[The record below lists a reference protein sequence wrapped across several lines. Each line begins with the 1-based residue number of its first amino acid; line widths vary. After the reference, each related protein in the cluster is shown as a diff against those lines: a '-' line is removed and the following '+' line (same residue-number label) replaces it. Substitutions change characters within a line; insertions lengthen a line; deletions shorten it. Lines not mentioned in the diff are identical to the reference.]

1 VGDTLARVTEPVSS
15 PVPESLD
22 AAAEAARYALLR
34 RLAPAMRHHLV
45 VPLQPIGMVYE
56 IMERRMRAPQP
67 NLADIH
73 EGATKINSFARTALA
88 SCLDVIT
95 WIAPDKVTPITAA
108 DGLAECLALVQT
120 SFAFRGFSLRD
131 ELGEVAGE
139 VSRSAFRNVVTG
151 SLVFLS
157 DDHAPP
163 AQLTVTGQG
172 MKDSLAITLTAGAGS
187 GEEGFATAPT
197 YRPLVWSD
205 VEALA
210 ASESV
215 KVQHDGARIRINLP
229 WL

>member
-1 VGDTLARVTEPVSS
+1 VTS
-15 PVPESLD
+15 PAPASID

-67 NLADIH
+67 NLADIQ
-73 EGATKINSFARTALA
+73 EGAQKINSFARTALE

-131 ELGEVAGE
+131 ELGQVAGQ

-157 DDHAPP
+157 DDHEPP
-163 AQLTVTGQG
+163 AQLTITGESAQ
-172 MKDSLAITLTAGAGS
+172 DSLAITLTAGPGS

-215 KVQHDGARIRINLP
+215 KVRRDGPRIHVNLT